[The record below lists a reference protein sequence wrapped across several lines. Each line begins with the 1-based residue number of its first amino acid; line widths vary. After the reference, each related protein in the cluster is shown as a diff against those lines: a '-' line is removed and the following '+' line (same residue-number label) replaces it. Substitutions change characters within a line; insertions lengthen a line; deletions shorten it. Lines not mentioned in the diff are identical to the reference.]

1 MLRSAAPLHLL
12 AAAAAF
18 AGVVGVAAQ
27 AQAGSCP
34 ADQMRPGARAAGET
48 MPKDV
53 TDNEIGVVPLGKEIN
68 GLDNRRLRLRRLVV
82 QPGGMVPWHEHKDRP
97 AIIITLSGE
106 MTEFRSDCA
115 VGVVHKAG
123 EVSEEKGGVAH
134 WWKNTGS
141 TEAVLLSADIKNDG
155 DPPGQDHM

>member
-1 MLRSAAPLHLL
+1 MPRSAASLRLF
-12 AAAAAF
+12 AATATF
-18 AGVVGVAAQ
+18 VGVAAIAAQ

-34 ADQMRPGARAAGET
+34 ADQVKAGARASGET

-53 TDNEIGVVPLGKEIN
+53 TDNEIGVVPLAKEIK

-82 QPGGMVPWHEHKDRP
+82 QPGGVVPWHEHKDRP

-115 VGVVHKAG
+115 VGVVHKGG

-155 DPPGQDHM
+155 DPPGHDHM